1 MADCLMFIKIGR
13 NFRVNLLFEKQL
25 RALRQLPFQHRIVQV
40 DATGGLVRK
49 IQGYSQI
56 LNYVMLLKN
65 ITELSEPGICIG
77 EMATSSHDIYSIEK
91 LFDLL
96 RFKYDKL
103 YPKERL
109 FPIMICDFSWATM
122 VINSL
127 IDVNK
132 LYSYNSTNLSTPLY
146 IVSIVKQC

>member
-1 MADCLMFIKIGR
+1 MFNKIGR

-25 RALRQLPFQHRIVQV
+25 RALRQLPFQQRIVQV

-77 EMATSSHDIYSIEK
+77 EMATSSHDTHSIEK

-96 RFKYDKL
+96 RSKFEKL
-103 YPKERL
+103 YPNEQRI

-127 IDVNK
+127 IDIYT
-132 LYSYNSTNLSTPLY
+132 LC
-146 IVSIVKQC
+146 ISIIRLI